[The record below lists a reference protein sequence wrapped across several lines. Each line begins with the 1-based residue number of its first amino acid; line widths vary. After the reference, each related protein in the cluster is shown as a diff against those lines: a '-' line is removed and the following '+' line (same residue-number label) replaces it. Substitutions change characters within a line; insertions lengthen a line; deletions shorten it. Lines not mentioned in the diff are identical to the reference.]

1 MNDLDLHTA
10 LQRDADLVGEPAPD
24 LLEQLG
30 RRHRHQR
37 RQRAGV
43 LSAVLGVVVIAAG
56 IPLGHSLLVSSES
69 ATATDPVA
77 PTSSISAPLTSTAPI
92 TPTTAAVPS
101 AAAVPTTGAVPTAV
115 RNDPTAAASPTTVA
129 AAPSS
134 VAAPTTSPG
143 ERPAVAA
150 VPCPGVGTLQGALPA
165 DTAEHRYVLFAG
177 EPPVCS
183 GGWAAAGY
191 SRFTTVAPEDA
202 DVVGSTEN
210 SDGEAGL
217 FRYVDGAWTQLDRY
231 AHCADAGIPSP
242 VWERACNVD

>member
-77 PTSSISAPLTSTAPI
+77 PTSSISAPLTSTAPSA
-92 TPTTAAVPS
+92 PTAM
-101 AAAVPTTGAVPTAV
+101 AVPTAAGPTAV

-134 VAAPTTSPG
+134 VAAPTTSSG
-143 ERPAVAA
+143 ERPAGAA
-150 VPCPGVGTLQGALPA
+150 VPCPGVGTLQAALPA
-165 DTAEHRYVLFAG
+165 DTAQDQ
-177 EPPVCS
+177 PVCS
-183 GGWAAAGY
+183 GSWAAAGY
-191 SRFTTVAPEDA
+191 SEITALSPEEA
-202 DVVGSTEN
+202 ATVGSSEIG
-210 SDGEAGL
+210 DGQAGL
-217 FRYVDGAWTQLDRY
+217 FRYVDGAWTQLDRD